1 MRTRALV
8 LSALLL
14 LAACSKVTQENFA
27 KVQDGMTEQEVT
39 AILGSPTES
48 SSGSILGISGTSSKW
63 VAGDAAILIR
73 FVNGKVALRS
83 FDTPVKKQ

>member
-1 MRTRALV
+1 MKLRALAFAAV
-8 LSALLL
+8 LL
-14 LAACSKVTQENFA
+14 LAACTKITQENFA
-27 KVQDGMTEQEVT
+27 KIQDGMSEQEVT

-63 VAGDAAILIR
+63 TGGDAVITIR

-83 FDTPVKKQ
+83 FDKPGNKQ

>member
-1 MRTRALV
+1 MKTRALV

-48 SSGSILGISGTSSKW
+48 SSSSILGISGTSSKW

-83 FDTPVKKQ
+83 FDKPVKKQ

>member
-83 FDTPVKKQ
+83 FDKPVKKQ